1 VSCNPEDLSFNHS
14 IDQIESLIDNVSK
27 AMHYC
32 KRCDTNFLIK
42 DFLPGET
49 GVFSLSARGANTHI
63 IALLKTG
70 KRFTATYP
78 RGHVIR

>member
-1 VSCNPEDLSFNHS
+1 
-14 IDQIESLIDNVSK
+14 
-27 AMHYC
+27 MHYC